1 MSQEIRLNLQF
12 VIEEVEDILQEYP
25 EYPYQAAFAIPEL
38 RQKLITY
45 VLSLSN
51 NHRVIENAR
60 QPLKITNYLYPSLEQ
75 RLPIEVLI
83 RGGILHLLR
92 ENADWLAATF
102 IKRKTQ
108 EMYPCSDFAD
118 L

>member
-1 MSQEIRLNLQF
+1 MSQEIKLNLQF
-12 VIEEVEDILQEYP
+12 VIKEAEDILQEYP

-45 VLSLSN
+45 VLNLFN
-51 NHRVIENAR
+51 NYRVIENAR

-75 RLPIEVLI
+75 RLRIEVLI

-92 ENADWLAATF
+92 ENADWVAATF
-102 IKRKTQ
+102 IKMKTQ
-108 EMYPCSDFAD
+108 EMHPSSDFAD